1 MGSKLRIRLG
11 APALGRALR
20 RRAARRP
27 TSTYTFPSESK
38 PLEGEQ
44 LISHGCEATGF

>member
-1 MGSKLRIRLG
+1 MGAKLRIRLG

-27 TSTYTFPSESK
+27 NSTNTFPSESQ

-44 LISHGCEATGF
+44 LFSHGCEATGF